1 MRLKSLRDQSR
12 LATKK
17 QVGIL
22 RDKSRKV
29 TALKSKPVRV
39 YSHNV
44 FQSESTIREQLS
56 MRDVFAERS
65 ALWSPVP
72 ATERET
78 STPEHTRRISSL
90 ETAVECK
97 LISDMVFQSC
107 KFLSPAFSK
116 ELV

>member
-1 MRLKSLRDQSR
+1 MRLKSLRELFATLSSKKTEHRILGLKSLRDQSR
-12 LATKK
+12 HATKK

-22 RDKSRKV
+22 RDKGRKV

-39 YSHNV
+39 HSHNV

-78 STPEHTRRISSL
+78 IQLQSTREGI
-90 ETAVECK
+90 
-97 LISDMVFQSC
+97 
-107 KFLSPAFSK
+107 
-116 ELV
+116 